1 MFNNIFSKN
10 IIKPLIIG
18 FIISIV
24 VSFLAIIIFA
34 VTATNIDIS
43 DDGLTVMSI
52 ISMINGAFAGGF
64 VSAKVLKEKGLIIG
78 AINGLLFFF
87 IMTLISF
94 IVSREPMSSISLIK
108 ILSFT
113 IASMLGGIFG
123 VNIKH
128 KRSI

>member
-43 DDGLTVMSI
+43 DEGLTVMSI

>member
-43 DDGLTVMSI
+43 DEGLTVMSI
-52 ISMINGAFAGGF
+52 ISMIIGAFAGGF